1 MQKQFTTPKLPYA
14 YDALE
19 PYIDKETMMIHHD
32 KHHAAYTK
40 KLNAA
45 VEKHPALFAK
55 APEDLL
61 RDLESVPEDIR
72 ATVRNNGGGH
82 VNHGLFW
89 EIMGPDSGGQPEGE
103 LLEAIAKD
111 FGSFDKFREEFSEA
125 ATTLFGSGWTWLSVD
140 GDKLIIEQTSN
151 QDTPLSAGRTPILT
165 LDVWEHAYYLKYRN
179 LRPDYVKAFWNVIN
193 WSAVSEKFKA
203 AQ

>member
-140 GDKLIIEQTSN
+140 GDKLIIE
-151 QDTPLSAGRTPILT
+151 
-165 LDVWEHAYYLKYRN
+165 
-179 LRPDYVKAFWNVIN
+179 
-193 WSAVSEKFKA
+193 
-203 AQ
+203 